1 MANDIISKTGL
12 FAVAVGGIV
21 GIGVGSQISELI
33 TKKQAAETETESLRR
48 LLLELV
54 AENHKL
60 DTFLSEWQGGEQQ
73 KDRKIHELTTKQET
87 AESEKKELQD
97 ALGELEEDIRK
108 LEGDKGAEIKDL
120 REKLTRSFKQLSDQ
134 QDEYKEG
141 IITQHIMQK
150 HSMEEA
156 HKNQMLKMRDDHNH
170 QMFQLTSRL
179 SKQIEMLRGSN
190 RKSKEA
196 NQNRIHDLQVKHIAE
211 VEELKEEHR
220 IEIQKSNAGYIHMIS
235 EMRQHHQQQV
245 QALNTRLEQLESQ
258 IQEIGQAYE
267 TEKLAEV
274 DSEISSIEQRYMTI
288 LESQQNTADVKEQEY
303 IQRLSDMH
311 SEIKSLGIQHKEELG
326 IMENRYID
334 SLREQNAEH
343 ANEMLRASKASESQ
357 LLKMRGK
364 YRQNI
369 MEKEQGKNEQIELLK
384 QKHEAQNNDLRNEY
398 EEAKQSLIDKQNRTI
413 KQMKGNVQEDL
424 ESNKKRSRV
433 SLK

>member
-1 MANDIISKTGL
+1 
-12 FAVAVGGIV
+12 
-21 GIGVGSQISELI
+21 
-33 TKKQAAETETESLRR
+33 
-48 LLLELV
+48 
-54 AENHKL
+54 
-60 DTFLSEWQGGEQQ
+60 
-73 KDRKIHELTTKQET
+73 
-87 AESEKKELQD
+87 
-97 ALGELEEDIRK
+97 
-108 LEGDKGAEIKDL
+108 
-120 REKLTRSFKQLSDQ
+120 
-134 QDEYKEG
+134 
-141 IITQHIMQK
+141 
-150 HSMEEA
+150 
-156 HKNQMLKMRDDHNH
+156 MRDDHNH

-211 VEELKEEHR
+211 VEELKEEHK
-220 IEIQKSNAGYIHMIS
+220 IEIQKSNAVYIHMIS
-235 EMRQHHQQQV
+235 GMRQHHQQQV

-274 DSEISSIEQRYMTI
+274 DS
-288 LESQQNTADVKEQEY
+288 QNTADVKEQEY

-343 ANEMLRASKASESQ
+343 ANEMLRASEASESQ

-369 MEKEQGKNEQIELLK
+369 MDKEQGKNEQIELLK